1 MKYDVFISYRRDG
14 GREFARSI
22 KAGLE
27 LRGYSVFLDFDE
39 LKDGIFDDRIL
50 EAIEAAPVFLF
61 ILSSHS
67 LDRCAEEGDWV
78 RKEVEYAYSLGRHI
92 IPVNKDGAFDGLPDD
107 LPPVL
112 SEVFSHNQYSD
123 IMLGQLFEASMEKM
137 IVERIAPFVKRPRK
151 WFHYAVPAIL
161 IAVAALIFYAVV
173 TSRRTEAQQ
182 AADRYASLLVT
193 ADSLMCSE
201 ESLDAAQQCID
212 CADSLSG
219 VYADT
224 DFSGLF
230 VRKVSVSQKRLDRVR
245 DSLFIKNRNYVE
257 FYMARYRENRSADD
271 KQKALHYIDRAL
283 SIKDDPD
290 LAAMRRILE

>member
-14 GREFARSI
+14 GGEFARSI

-230 VRKVSVSQKRLDRVR
+230 VRKASVSQKRLDRVR

-271 KQKALHYIDRAL
+271 KQKALHYIDRVL
-283 SIKDDPD
+283 IIKDDPD

>member
-1 MKYDVFISYRRDG
+1 
-14 GREFARSI
+14 
-22 KAGLE
+22 LE

-212 CADSLSG
+212 CADSLSC

-230 VRKVSVSQKRLDRVR
+230 VRKASVSQKRLDRVR

-271 KQKALHYIDRAL
+271 KQKALHYIDRVL

>member
-14 GREFARSI
+14 GGEFARSI

-39 LKDGIFDDRIL
+39 LKDGIFDERIL

-61 ILSSHS
+61 ILSRHS

-78 RKEVEYAYSLGRHI
+78 RKEVEYAYSLDRHI

-107 LPPVL
+107 LPPIL

-151 WFHYAVPAIL
+151 WFHYAVPAVL
-161 IAVAALIFYAVV
+161 IVVAALIFYGAAV
-173 TSRRTEAQQ
+173 SRRTEAQQ

-212 CADSLSG
+212 SADSLSG

>member
-14 GREFARSI
+14 GGEFARSI

-78 RKEVEYAYSLGRHI
+78 RKEVEYAYSLDRPI

-107 LPPVL
+107 IPPVL

-230 VRKVSVSQKRLDRVR
+230 VRKASVSQKRLDRVR

-271 KQKALHYIDRAL
+271 KQKALHYIDRVL

>member
-14 GREFARSI
+14 GGEFARSI

-78 RKEVEYAYSLGRHI
+78 RKEVEYAYSIGRHI
-92 IPVNKDGAFDGLPDD
+92 IPVNKDGAFDGLPVD

-123 IMLGQLFEASMEKM
+123 IMLGQLFEASMD
-137 IVERIAPFVKRPRK
+137 
-151 WFHYAVPAIL
+151 
-161 IAVAALIFYAVV
+161 
-173 TSRRTEAQQ
+173 Q
-182 AADRYASLLVT
+182 DLLNK
-193 ADSLMCSE
+193 L
-201 ESLDAAQQCID
+201 QI
-212 CADSLSG
+212 
-219 VYADT
+219 
-224 DFSGLF
+224 
-230 VRKVSVSQKRLDRVR
+230 
-245 DSLFIKNRNYVE
+245 
-257 FYMARYRENRSADD
+257 
-271 KQKALHYIDRAL
+271 
-283 SIKDDPD
+283 IKD
-290 LAAMRRILE
+290 

>member
-14 GREFARSI
+14 GGEFARSI

-39 LKDGIFDDRIL
+39 LKDGIFDNRIL

-78 RKEVEYAYSLGRHI
+78 RKEVEYAYSIGRHI

-137 IVERIAPFVKRPRK
+137 IVERIAPFVKSPRK

>member
-14 GREFARSI
+14 GGEFARSI

-78 RKEVEYAYSLGRHI
+78 RKEVEYAYSLDRHI

-107 LPPVL
+107 LPPIL

-137 IVERIAPFVKRPRK
+137 IIERIAPFVKRPRK
-151 WFHYAVPAIL
+151 WFHYAVPAVL
-161 IAVAALIFYAVV
+161 IVVAALIFYGAAV
-173 TSRRTEAQQ
+173 SRRTEAQQ

-271 KQKALHYIDRAL
+271 KQKALHYIDRVL

>member
-14 GREFARSI
+14 GGEFARSI

-39 LKDGIFDDRIL
+39 LKDGIFDNRIL

-230 VRKVSVSQKRLDRVR
+230 VRKASVSQKRLDRVR

-271 KQKALHYIDRAL
+271 KQKALHYIDRVL

>member
-14 GREFARSI
+14 GGEFARSI

-112 SEVFSHNQYSD
+112 SEVFFHNQYSD

-230 VRKVSVSQKRLDRVR
+230 VWKVSVSQKRLDRVR

>member
-14 GREFARSI
+14 GGEFARSI

-61 ILSSHS
+61 ILSRHS

-78 RKEVEYAYSLGRHI
+78 RKEVEYAYSLDRHI

-182 AADRYASLLVT
+182 AADRYAFLLVT

-230 VRKVSVSQKRLDRVR
+230 VRKASVSQKRLDRVR

>member
-14 GREFARSI
+14 GGEFARSI

-78 RKEVEYAYSLGRHI
+78 RKEVEYAYSIGRHI

-137 IVERIAPFVKRPRK
+137 IVERIAPFVKSPRK

>member
-14 GREFARSI
+14 GGEFARSI

-161 IAVAALIFYAVV
+161 IAVAALFFYAVV
-173 TSRRTEAQQ
+173 TSRRTEAQL

-230 VRKVSVSQKRLDRVR
+230 VRKASVSQKRLDRVR

-271 KQKALHYIDRAL
+271 KQKALHYIDRVL

>member
-14 GREFARSI
+14 GGEFARSI

-78 RKEVEYAYSLGRHI
+78 RKEVEYAYSLDRHI

-161 IAVAALIFYAVV
+161 IAVAALFFYAVF

-271 KQKALHYIDRAL
+271 KQKALHYIDRVL

>member
-14 GREFARSI
+14 GGEFARSI

-271 KQKALHYIDRAL
+271 KQKALHYIDRVL

>member
-14 GREFARSI
+14 GGEFARSI

-230 VRKVSVSQKRLDRVR
+230 VRKASVSQKRLDRVR

-271 KQKALHYIDRAL
+271 KQKALHYIDRVL

>member
-14 GREFARSI
+14 GGEFARSI

-107 LPPVL
+107 IPPVL

-230 VRKVSVSQKRLDRVR
+230 VRKASVSQKRLDRVR

-271 KQKALHYIDRAL
+271 KQKALHYIDRVL

>member
-14 GREFARSI
+14 GGEFARSI

-78 RKEVEYAYSLGRHI
+78 RKEVEYAYSLDRHI

-161 IAVAALIFYAVV
+161 IAVAALFFYAVV

-230 VRKVSVSQKRLDRVR
+230 VRKASVSQKRLDRVR

-271 KQKALHYIDRAL
+271 KQKALHYIDRVL

>member
-14 GREFARSI
+14 GGEFARSI

-39 LKDGIFDDRIL
+39 LKDGIFDNRIL

>member
-14 GREFARSI
+14 GGEFARSI

-78 RKEVEYAYSLGRHI
+78 RKEVEYAYSLDRHI

-230 VRKVSVSQKRLDRVR
+230 VRKASVSQKRLDRVR

-271 KQKALHYIDRAL
+271 KQKALHYIDRVL

>member
-14 GREFARSI
+14 GGEFARSI

>member
-14 GREFARSI
+14 GGEFARSI

-161 IAVAALIFYAVV
+161 IAVAALFFYAVV

-230 VRKVSVSQKRLDRVR
+230 VRKASVSQKRLDRVR

-271 KQKALHYIDRAL
+271 KQKALHYIDRVL

>member
-14 GREFARSI
+14 GGEFARSI

-212 CADSLSG
+212 CADSLSC

-230 VRKVSVSQKRLDRVR
+230 VRKASVSQKRLDRVR

-271 KQKALHYIDRAL
+271 KQKALHYIDRVL

>member
-14 GREFARSI
+14 GEEFARSI

-161 IAVAALIFYAVV
+161 IAVAALFFYAVV

-230 VRKVSVSQKRLDRVR
+230 VRKASVSQKRLDRVR

-271 KQKALHYIDRAL
+271 KQKALHYIDRVL

>member
-14 GREFARSI
+14 GGEFARSI

-173 TSRRTEAQQ
+173 TSRRTEAQL

-271 KQKALHYIDRAL
+271 KQKALHYIDRVL

>member
-14 GREFARSI
+14 GGEFARSI

-39 LKDGIFDDRIL
+39 LKDGIFDNRIL

-271 KQKALHYIDRAL
+271 KQKALHYIDRVL